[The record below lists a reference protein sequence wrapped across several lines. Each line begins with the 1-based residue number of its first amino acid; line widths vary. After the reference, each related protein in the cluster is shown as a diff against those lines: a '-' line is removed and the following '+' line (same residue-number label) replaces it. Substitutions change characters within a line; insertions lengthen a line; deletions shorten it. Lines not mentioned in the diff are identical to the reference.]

1 MNAKA
6 FTQGRSLNGT
16 LEVTP
21 ELVRFAAG
29 TETIEMPLSGLQI
42 TRGGHNNEHIFLEH
56 AAQPGWS
63 VATNDPKFLK
73 HPSVAGHPELAPGVR
88 TLPREHR
95 GRGLAIAALVVI
107 GLLLVIVIGLV
118 SARDWLV

>member
-21 ELVRFAAG
+21 ELVRFTAG
-29 TETIEMPLSGLQI
+29 AETIEMPLSGLQL

-63 VATNDPKFLK
+63 VTTNDP
-73 HPSVAGHPELAPGVR
+73 H
-88 TLPREHR
+88 
-95 GRGLAIAALVVI
+95 
-107 GLLLVIVIGLV
+107 
-118 SARDWLV
+118 